1 MAKTYTTP
9 HRRFF
14 QFIYDRLVNVH
25 GEEEGTDY
33 MRSLKERIED
43 LFPEEEPKPVKPEPI
58 RTTCESFVGHQQVC
72 AFLDR
77 ISLRGWDL
85 NKEFIKITEDRGGYF
100 TIYYDKKLVG
110 YNHS

>member
-9 HRRFF
+9 HRKFF

-58 RTTCESFVGHQQVC
+58 RTTYESCVGHQQVC

-85 NKEFIKITEDRGGYF
+85 RKEYIEITEDRGGYF

>member
-9 HRRFF
+9 HRKFF
-14 QFIYDRLVNVH
+14 QFIYDRLLNVH
-25 GEEEGTDY
+25 GEDERTDY
-33 MRSLKERIED
+33 MLSLKERIED
-43 LFPEEEPKPVKPEPI
+43 LFKEEEPKPAIKV
-58 RTTCESFVGHQQVC
+58 TYNTFVGHQNVC

-85 NKEFIKITEDRGGYF
+85 TKEYIEITEDRGGYF
-100 TIYYDKKLVG
+100 TVYYDKKLDG